1 MDTDQ
6 IITAADLLGIKM
18 TSAHF
23 GTDLC
28 QAWMDRVALAK
39 SYWDRDD
46 MENCQAMIDEANR
59 YAI

>member
-6 IITAADLLGIKM
+6 IITAAELLGIKM
-18 TSAHF
+18 TAAHF

-46 MENCQAMIDEANR
+46 MTKCQEMIDEANR